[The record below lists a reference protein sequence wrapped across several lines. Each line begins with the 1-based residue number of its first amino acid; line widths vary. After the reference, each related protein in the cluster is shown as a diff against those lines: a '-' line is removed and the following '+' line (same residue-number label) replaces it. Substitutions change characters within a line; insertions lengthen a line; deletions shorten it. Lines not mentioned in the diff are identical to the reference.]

1 MRAKVYQGDCLEII
15 KTIKDETI
23 DLVYSDPPFFTQKV
37 QKLSARTRD
46 KEFSFSD
53 VWKSVDDYGDFL
65 LARLREFKRVLCSTG
80 SLFFHCDHNA
90 SHIARLMLDE
100 VFGREM
106 FRSEII
112 WHYRRWSNSQK
123 NLLPSHQT
131 IFFYSKTDTYK
142 FNRLYEDYSPS
153 TNVDQILQLRKRDDF
168 GKAVY
173 AIDENGNAL
182 SCGDKQ
188 GVPLSDVWDIPLLNP
203 KAKERTGYPT
213 QKPVLLLE
221 KIIQIA
227 TNENDIVLD
236 PFCGSGTTLV
246 AAELLNRK
254 SIGIDV
260 SLSAIE
266 ITKARLANPNK
277 TKSRLLEVGRDAYK
291 EADEDALSYLKG
303 LDFIPVQRNN
313 GIDAFLRI
321 GLDKGSIP
329 VRVQRKGEPLIDA
342 ACALRKA
349 SESKNAVIKILISTE
364 SDLGFDVTQVLSD
377 IILIDST
384 TKAINKELQRF
395 KLRDNGQTNPQS
407 AIRNPQ

>member
-182 SCGDKQ
+182 S
-188 GVPLSDVWDIPLLNP
+188 
-203 KAKERTGYPT
+203 
-213 QKPVLLLE
+213 
-221 KIIQIA
+221 
-227 TNENDIVLD
+227 
-236 PFCGSGTTLV
+236 
-246 AAELLNRK
+246 
-254 SIGIDV
+254 
-260 SLSAIE
+260 
-266 ITKARLANPNK
+266 
-277 TKSRLLEVGRDAYK
+277 
-291 EADEDALSYLKG
+291 
-303 LDFIPVQRNN
+303 
-313 GIDAFLRI
+313 
-321 GLDKGSIP
+321 
-329 VRVQRKGEPLIDA
+329 
-342 ACALRKA
+342 
-349 SESKNAVIKILISTE
+349 
-364 SDLGFDVTQVLSD
+364 
-377 IILIDST
+377 
-384 TKAINKELQRF
+384 
-395 KLRDNGQTNPQS
+395 
-407 AIRNPQ
+407 